1 MSLTFFKKR
10 ACESVDGYQ
19 TFMASPQCLHGT
31 GQKVTEKICYPST
44 DEVLR
49 LTKNV
54 VLKTKAK
61 VVFVATDRF
70 PLIKELENHL
80 KAQKVTIIKFQPVV

>member
-1 MSLTFFKKR
+1 
-10 ACESVDGYQ
+10 
-19 TFMASPQCLHGT
+19 MASPQCLHGT
-31 GQKVTEKICYPST
+31 GQKVTEKLCYPST

-61 VVFVATDRF
+61 VIFVATDRF
-70 PLIKELENHL
+70 PLIKELEDHL
-80 KAQKVTIIKFQPVV
+80 KTQKVNT